1 MKKKNVRENHAPFVS
16 NERSIA
22 VYSRSRFRNRH
33 LKNPEIINRKLYKQQ
48 RNKYVSIP
56 RKSIKHFSDI
66 ASNVTITNKNFWK
79 AIKPFMTNKGFF
91 ENSDVMLKDD
101 EKMITTEKKLLQL
114 FNGHYINIVERS
126 CGFKP

>member
-33 LKNPEIINRKLYKQQ
+33 LKNPEIINRKLFKQQ
-48 RNKYVSIP
+48 RNKYVSIR
-56 RKSIKHFSDI
+56 RKPIKHFSDI
-66 ASNVTITNKNFWK
+66 ASNGTITNKNFWK

-101 EKMITTEKKLLQL
+101 EKMITNEKKLVQL